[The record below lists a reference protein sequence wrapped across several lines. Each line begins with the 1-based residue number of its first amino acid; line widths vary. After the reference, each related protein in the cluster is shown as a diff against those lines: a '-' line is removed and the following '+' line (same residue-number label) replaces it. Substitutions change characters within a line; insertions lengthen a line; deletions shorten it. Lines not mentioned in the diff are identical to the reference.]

1 MVDFIMKCVVQR
13 RKNNMKFLLL
23 AFLAPLF
30 AVMFGAM
37 TNDPVMVMFFLPIAI
52 LLIPLLYAEGKGL
65 I

>member
-1 MVDFIMKCVVQR
+1 
-13 RKNNMKFLLL
+13 MKFLLL

-37 TNDPVMVMFFLPIAI
+37 TNDPVMVMFFLPIVI

>member
-1 MVDFIMKCVVQR
+1 
-13 RKNNMKFLLL
+13 MKFLLL

-37 TNDPVMVMFFLPIAI
+37 TNDPIMVMFFLPIAFF
-52 LLIPLLYAEGKGL
+52 LFPLLYAEWKGV

>member
-1 MVDFIMKCVVQR
+1 
-13 RKNNMKFLLL
+13 MKFLLL